1 MIDNMIGLGFV
12 VLLFSIT
19 VLMIALTVG
28 VVVNIL

>member
-1 MIDNMIGLGFV
+1 MIDNMIGLSFV
-12 VLLFSIT
+12 VLLFSIM